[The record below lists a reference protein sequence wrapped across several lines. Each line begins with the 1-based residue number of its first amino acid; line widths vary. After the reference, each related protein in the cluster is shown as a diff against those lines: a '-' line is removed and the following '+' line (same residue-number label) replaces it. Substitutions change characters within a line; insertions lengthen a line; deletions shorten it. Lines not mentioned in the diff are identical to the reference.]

1 MPNVSHLSSV
11 AAAPQL
17 RSVVNQALTAYDTDT
32 DNRLQHILNV
42 LPAGVVLL
50 TARGMVS
57 EANPVAVSM
66 LGQPLLGHSWLEVIN
81 RCFAPRSDDGLE
93 VSLKDGRRLK
103 LEISPLTP
111 EPGQLIVLTDLTQT
125 RQLQS
130 RLAHLQRLSTL
141 GKMMA
146 TLAHQ
151 IRTPLSSAMLYA
163 ENLGSA
169 KLNPASQQQFQQKL
183 LARLHDLEQQVN
195 DMLLFAR
202 SGTAQAVQPFTLQS
216 LLNEINAGAETSL
229 LQQQAQLTISTDCPH
244 VYMLGNLSSIAGA
257 INNLIQNSLQAV
269 CNGAHIHISVRQL
282 NNDLHFT
289 VTDNGPGISKELQP
303 HIFEPFFSQRQHG
316 SGLGLAVVQAVV
328 NSHQGTVH
336 YAARPDCGACFVI
349 TLPLH
354 SAHGKA
360 PDADTRTNAHKPVQ
374 TGGVE

>member
-1 MPNVSHLSSV
+1 MPNVSQYSAVSAQPRLSSMV
-11 AAAPQL
+11 
-17 RSVVNQALTAYDTDT
+17 SQAIAGFGTDA
-32 DNRLQHILNV
+32 DNRLQHIINV

-50 TARGMVS
+50 SARGVVS
-57 EANPVAVSM
+57 EANPVAITM
-66 LGQPLLGHSWLEVIN
+66 LGQPLLGQPWLEIIN

-103 LEISPLTP
+103 LEISPLSP

-163 ENLGSA
+163 ENLGSS
-169 KLNPASQQQFQQKL
+169 KLSPVSQQQFQQKL
-183 LARLHDLEQQVN
+183 MARLHDLEQQVN

-216 LLNEINAGAETSL
+216 LLNEVNAGAEALL
-229 LQQQAQLTISTDCPH
+229 LQHQAQLTVSTRCAN
-244 VYMLGNLSSIAGA
+244 VYLLGNLSSLAGA
-257 INNLIQNSLQAV
+257 IHNLIQNSLQAV
-269 CNGAHIHISVRQL
+269 TSGAHIHLSASQAGDNLTVI
-282 NNDLHFT
+282 
-289 VTDNGPGISKELQP
+289 VTDNGPGIAEELQP
-303 HIFEPFFSQRQHG
+303 HIFEPFFSRRQHG

-328 NSHQGTVH
+328 SSHQGKVQ
-336 YAARPDCGACFVI
+336 YLARPDCGACFVI
-349 TLPLH
+349 EIPIH
-354 SAHGKA
+354 Y
-360 PDADTRTNAHKPVQ
+360 
-374 TGGVE
+374 VEPANRGSE